1 VEDRIREG
9 KTAGL
14 RNFPRHGWKENN
26 AWLEAVLAAADLVCW
41 AKLICFA
48 AMPSL
53 ARREIAAFRY
63 RVLHVAA
70 QLTRSARRTCLRID
84 PAWRWGAQIAEGS
97 AACAPPSPDQPLPSS
112 HHHRPAP
119 ACPPAATM
127 PAPGASSPLSPP
139 PGRRPL
145 RPTATRQHEIKIKS
159 GGLRAVQKPRER
171 GRLEPAQRGGHPTG
185 YLLAATQPA
194 DLPIRGAAASLG
206 GIRSLATTWV
216 S

>member
-9 KTAGL
+9 KAVGL
-14 RNFPRHGWKENN
+14 RNFPRHGWEENN

-84 PAWRWGAQIAEGS
+84 RAWRWAAQIAEGF
-97 AACAPPSPDQPLPSS
+97 
-112 HHHRPAP
+112 
-119 ACPPAATM
+119 
-127 PAPGASSPLSPP
+127 
-139 PGRRPL
+139 RR
-145 RPTATRQHEIKIKS
+145 
-159 GGLRAVQKPRER
+159 LRA
-171 GRLEPAQRGGHPTG
+171 AF
-185 YLLAATQPA
+185 A
-194 DLPIRGAAASLG
+194 
-206 GIRSLATTWV
+206 
-216 S
+216 

>member
-127 PAPGASSPLSPP
+127 PAPGHHPRSRPRRDADRSGPQPP
-139 PGRRPL
+139 ANTKSRSNQAGCGRFRS
-145 RPTATRQHEIKIKS
+145 RVKE
-159 GGLRAVQKPRER
+159 GG
-171 GRLEPAQRGGHPTG
+171 
-185 YLLAATQPA
+185 
-194 DLPIRGAAASLG
+194 
-206 GIRSLATTWV
+206 
-216 S
+216 